1 VSVAD
6 LSEQFGVSQATIRS
20 DLDALAAQGLLTRAH
35 GGAVPLDQNRLELSF
50 DFRRRLHTTQKSRIG
65 AAAAAMI
72 KDGEA
77 IVLDASTTALAVAAQ
92 IGERRELTVLTN
104 GILVALALV
113 DSPDTTVVMPG
124 GFLRRDSISMVGDE
138 GHEFIERFNFQKGFF
153 GAKGITLED
162 GLTDVNSAEVAV
174 KRDMVAHARQ
184 VIAIVDSSK
193 WGQVGFASFASIDE
207 VDCVITDE
215 DAPPDMVS
223 TLREAGV
230 DVVLA

>member
-1 VSVAD
+1 
-6 LSEQFGVSQATIRS
+6 
-20 DLDALAAQGLLTRAH
+20 
-35 GGAVPLDQNRLELSF
+35 
-50 DFRRRLHTTQKSRIG
+50 
-65 AAAAAMI
+65 
-72 KDGEA
+72 
-77 IVLDASTTALAVAAQ
+77 
-92 IGERRELTVLTN
+92 
-104 GILVALALV
+104 
-113 DSPDTTVVMPG
+113 
-124 GFLRRDSISMVGDE
+124 MVGDE

-207 VDCVITDE
+207 VNCVITDE
-215 DAPPDMVS
+215 DAPPDMIS